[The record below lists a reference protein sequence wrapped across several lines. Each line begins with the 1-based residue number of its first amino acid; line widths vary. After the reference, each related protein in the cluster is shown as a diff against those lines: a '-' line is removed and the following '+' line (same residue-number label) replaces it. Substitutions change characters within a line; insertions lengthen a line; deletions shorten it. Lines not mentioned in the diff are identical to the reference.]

1 MEMSCV
7 KPSARMQVDFVG
19 TTPSRKKPDGNANG
33 TSRLTAGNAGN
44 ARGRRLR
51 GAGHGQFLQV
61 VHEDLQA
68 DVVGEDGGPRLL
80 EPRHK
85 QQRLKNMSG
94 TLQHAAAQLKMTQI
108 TLQI

>member
-1 MEMSCV
+1 MCEAIERLGGAKRAHASGLCGHD
-7 KPSARMQVDFVG
+7 SFTG
-19 TTPSRKKPDGNANG
+19 KPDGNANG

-85 QQRLKNMSG
+85 HQRLKNMSG
-94 TLQHAAAQLKMTQI
+94 TLQHAAAPT
-108 TLQI
+108 